1 MWGYEGWGS
10 ISSISEE
17 LKNLKRNLWL
27 SILTGIPFVMFCY
40 VLVNLAF
47 VSVLTQGEMA
57 NSPTVATALVEKIF
71 GKKVAFIMPIAV
83 GLSFFGTLNATMFS
97 WSRTILSAARER
109 QLPFALSFI
118 HAKRRTPIPAAT
130 SILVI
135 STIWILAPG
144 VDIQGLIAIYS
155 LAIWTQYLLSI
166 FSVIVMRIRRPDLE
180 RPFKVWIINPIFIS
194 IVGLFLVIIP
204 FVKRPVES
212 SRQGIANNNLAKC
225 LTNDF
230 SSDSDS

>member
-1 MWGYEGWGS
+1 
-10 ISSISEE
+10 
-17 LKNLKRNLWL
+17 
-27 SILTGIPFVMFCY
+27 
-40 VLVNLAF
+40 
-47 VSVLTQGEMA
+47 
-57 NSPTVATALVEKIF
+57 
-71 GKKVAFIMPIAV
+71 MPIAV

-118 HAKRRTPIPAAT
+118 HTKRRTPIPAAM

-194 IVGLFLVIIP
+194 IIGLFLVIIP

-212 SRQGIANNNLAKC
+212 GICWALLLSSFPVYFVFIKRQDRLPSCLHRALDAINEFLRRKCNLVPCIFVREDDTPKNPSKVNDTVKDDERDAFSAS
-225 LTNDF
+225 TNL
-230 SSDSDS
+230 